1 MFGPLPIIIT
11 WGHERGSFA
20 LLTNMLQQDISTKDP
35 ADGKESLM
43 SGELGNHLIK
53 ILKRRKASSE
63 NLG

>member
-1 MFGPLPIIIT
+1 
-11 WGHERGSFA
+11 
-20 LLTNMLQQDISTKDP
+20 MLQQDISTKDP